1 MRGWDNPIYH
11 RDPLCLFKF
20 DGTFTGNPL
29 ICASWFLGCVQIFL
43 YIKKNLQHSTF
54 PGFRATHLQSSNHPS
69 TSNRKK
75 NNTPR
80 MSSNETQDLS
90 LGSVHLRIFPP
101 PGCTGAKELRRT
113 SLCPKTKDTAL
124 TAKADRTPS
133 GHMDVHMAI
142 VRPGAR
148 FECSGA
154 VQRLNLFNHQMGNW
168 TFTMKIW
175 GYFIMSCGNSITNWG
190 ISAWTGKFTIKWQI
204 LEAQPPHAELQSPD
218 SSHTRSSQF
227 QKVLCSFICVQSS
240 YAKMIKHAY
249 ESYEAAL
256 LKNWFL
262 IGSTFLNVWHT
273 EPCLTC
279 PTKQPPIP
287 WTASW
292 SFPPYPPSATAS
304 DPDFQTTPSRHIKM
318 DCYGL
323 LFRLEMLI

>member
-11 RDPLCLFKF
+11 RDPLCVFKF

-29 ICASWFLGCVQIFL
+29 ICATWFLGCVQIFL
-43 YIKKNLQHSTF
+43 YKKKKRLTAQHFSRIQGNSSSINF
-54 PGFRATHLQSSNHPS
+54 KPEKKIIPPGCRVT
-69 TSNRKK
+69 K
-75 NNTPR
+75 
-80 MSSNETQDLS
+80 TQDLS

-124 TAKADRTPS
+124 TAKADKTPS

-154 VQRLNLFNHQMGNW
+154 VQKLNLFNHQMGNW

-249 ESYEAAL
+249 ESYEPACSKTGFL
-256 LKNWFL
+256 LGPHFKRM
-262 IGSTFLNVWHT
+262 
-273 EPCLTC
+273 
-279 PTKQPPIP
+279 
-287 WTASW
+287 A
-292 SFPPYPPSATAS
+292 
-304 DPDFQTTPSRHIKM
+304 
-318 DCYGL
+318 
-323 LFRLEMLI
+323 